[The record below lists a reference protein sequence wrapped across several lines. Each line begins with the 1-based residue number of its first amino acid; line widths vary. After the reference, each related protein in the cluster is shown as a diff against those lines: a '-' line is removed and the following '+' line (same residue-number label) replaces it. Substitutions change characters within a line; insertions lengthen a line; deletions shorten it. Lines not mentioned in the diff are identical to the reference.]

1 MVQLCRLF
9 SFTYVLINFRCL
21 FDVEEEVPFSFH
33 YHHCHHLQQEENQ
46 QNQHPGDSIRPV
58 NPIVSD
64 RIRVGLCR
72 NPTSSI
78 KNRSDPM
85 GLLSILFSRNPTRI

>member
-1 MVQLCRLF
+1 MFNRDVNKYLIDKIDDQQLDNV
-9 SFTYVLINFRCL
+9 SH
-21 FDVEEEVPFSFH
+21 EK
-33 YHHCHHLQQEENQ
+33 
-46 QNQHPGDSIRPV
+46 HPGDSIRPV

-85 GLLSILFSRNPTRI
+85 GLLSDSIQSESDTDFVGIRRNPIKI